1 MRFLTLVRHAKS
13 DWDDPD
19 LDDHDRPLNER
30 GKRVAPLMGR
40 ILASKYFG
48 SDLHG
53 IPLPDCILSS
63 TALRAKSTA
72 SYIADSAKIQEDD
85 IDLDPGL
92 YDATADDILEII
104 KELPEEFEHAV
115 VVGHN
120 PGMQTCAEMLL
131 GFGEQ
136 AEEIGH
142 LVTCGTVIL
151 KLRDDFWALVGTGS
165 AELVDYLSPKVL
177 GIS

>member
-1 MRFLTLVRHAKS
+1 MRYLTLIRHAKS
-13 DWDDPD
+13 DWDNPD

-48 SDLHG
+48 ADLHG
-53 IPLPDCILSS
+53 IPKPDVVLSS
-63 TALRAKSTA
+63 TAVRARTTA
-72 SYIADSAKIQEDD
+72 IFIGEASKIPEDD
-85 IDLDPGL
+85 IDLEPGL
-92 YDATADDILEII
+92 YEASADDIVEII

-115 VVGHN
+115 LVGHN
-120 PGMQTCAEMLL
+120 PGMQSCAERLL
-131 GFGEQ
+131 GYGQE

-142 LVTCGTVIL
+142 LPTCGTVL
-151 KLRDDFWALVGTGS
+151 LRLREDFWAMVDTGS
-165 AELVDYLSPKVL
+165 AELVEFLEPKEL